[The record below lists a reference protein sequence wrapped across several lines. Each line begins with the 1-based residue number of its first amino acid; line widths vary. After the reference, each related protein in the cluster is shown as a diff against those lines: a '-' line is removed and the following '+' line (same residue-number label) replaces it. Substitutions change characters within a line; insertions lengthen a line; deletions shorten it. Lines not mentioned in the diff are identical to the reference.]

1 MKKFIGILTAL
12 LTTTTLTACQSNTT
26 QNKETTSTKTE
37 STSTSDASN
46 KQKSETNKET
56 NKETENTQIIGSD
69 EYGYV
74 KVPKNWFRF
83 KDVKGGNDIQYSD
96 GSTYNIVTLNI
107 FRPSQLGISE
117 TEYASIDPIY
127 VANSVLSGQKN
138 TSVFQK
144 VWGAKSKIGEYDAYV
159 VNSITTSGKYFVT
172 WVFRANDGKIH
183 YASLEGNEAT
193 IEELLPMIEKSWTLK
208 K

>member
-1 MKKFIGILTAL
+1 MKKFIGLLMVLLSTA
-12 LTTTTLTACQSNTT
+12 TLVACQSNTT

-37 STSTSDASN
+37 STSKSDASN
-46 KQKSETNKET
+46 KQKSEI

-96 GSTYNIVTLNI
+96 GSSYNIVTLNI

-138 TSVFQK
+138 TSAFQK
-144 VWGAKSKIGEYDAYV
+144 VWGAKSKISEYDAYV

-183 YASLEGNEAT
+183 YASLEGLKT
-193 IEELLPMIEKSWTLK
+193 TVVELIPMIEKSWTLK

>member
-1 MKKFIGILTAL
+1 MKKFIGILIAL

-56 NKETENTQIIGSD
+56 EDTQIIGSD

-96 GSTYNIVTLNI
+96 GSAYNIVTLNI

-138 TSVFQK
+138 TSAFRK

>member
-1 MKKFIGILTAL
+1 MKKFIGL
-12 LTTTTLTACQSNTT
+12 LMVLLSTTTLVACQSNTT
-26 QNKETTSTKTE
+26 QNKETTTKTE
-37 STSTSDASN
+37 STSTSNTSN
-46 KQKSETNKET
+46 KQQSETNKET
-56 NKETENTQIIGSD
+56 EDTQIIGSD

-96 GSTYNIVTLNI
+96 GSAYNIVTLNI

-138 TSVFQK
+138 TSAFQK

>member
-1 MKKFIGILTAL
+1 MKKFIGILIAL

-37 STSTSDASN
+37 STSTLDASN

-56 NKETENTQIIGSD
+56 EDTQIIGSD

-83 KDVKGGNDIQYSD
+83 KDLKGGNDVQYSD

-138 TSVFQK
+138 TSAFQK

-193 IEELLPMIEKSWTLK
+193 IKELLPMIEKSWTLK

>member
-1 MKKFIGILTAL
+1 MKKFIGILIAL

-56 NKETENTQIIGSD
+56 ENTQIIGSD

-96 GSTYNIVTLNI
+96 GSAYNIVTLNI

-117 TEYASIDPIY
+117 TEYASIDSIY
-127 VANSVLSGQKN
+127 AANSVLSGQKN
-138 TSVFQK
+138 TSAFRK

>member
-1 MKKFIGILTAL
+1 MKKFIGILIAL

-56 NKETENTQIIGSD
+56 EDTQIIGSD

-74 KVPKNWFRF
+74 KVPKNCFRF
-83 KDVKGGNDIQYSD
+83 KDLKGGNDVQYSD

-138 TSVFQK
+138 TSAFQK

-183 YASLEGNEAT
+183 YASLEGNDAT

>member
-56 NKETENTQIIGSD
+56 EDTQIIGSD

-74 KVPKNWFRF
+74 KVPKNCFRF
-83 KDVKGGNDIQYSD
+83 KDLKGGNDVQYSD

-117 TEYASIDPIY
+117 TEYASIDSIY
-127 VANSVLSGQKN
+127 AANSVLSGQKN
-138 TSVFQK
+138 TSAFRK

>member
-1 MKKFIGILTAL
+1 MKKFIGL
-12 LTTTTLTACQSNTT
+12 LMVLLSTTTLVACQSNTT
-26 QNKETTSTKTE
+26 QNKETTTKTE
-37 STSTSDASN
+37 STSTSDTSN
-46 KQKSETNKET
+46 KQQSETNKET
-56 NKETENTQIIGSD
+56 EDTQIIGSD

-138 TSVFQK
+138 TSAFQK

>member
-96 GSTYNIVTLNI
+96 GSSYNIVTLNI

>member
-1 MKKFIGILTAL
+1 MKKFIGILIAL

-56 NKETENTQIIGSD
+56 EDTQIIGSD

-83 KDVKGGNDIQYSD
+83 KDLKGGNDVQYSD

-138 TSVFQK
+138 TSAFRK

-193 IEELLPMIEKSWTLK
+193 IEELLPMIEKS
-208 K
+208 

>member
-1 MKKFIGILTAL
+1 MKKFIGL
-12 LTTTTLTACQSNTT
+12 LMVLLNTTTLVACQSNTT

-37 STSTSDASN
+37 STSTSDTSN
-46 KQKSETNKET
+46 KQQSETNKET
-56 NKETENTQIIGSD
+56 EDTQIIGSD

-83 KDVKGGNDIQYSD
+83 KDLKGGNDIQYSD
-96 GSTYNIVTLNI
+96 GSPYNIVTLNI

-138 TSVFQK
+138 TSAFQK

-159 VNSITTSGKYFVT
+159 VNSITISGKYFVT

-183 YASLEGNEAT
+183 YASLEGTEAT
-193 IEELLPMIEKSWTLK
+193 VVELLPMIEKSWTLK

>member
-1 MKKFIGILTAL
+1 MKKFIGILIAL

-56 NKETENTQIIGSD
+56 EDTQIIGSD

-117 TEYASIDPIY
+117 TEYASIDSIY
-127 VANSVLSGQKN
+127 AANSVLSGQKN
-138 TSVFQK
+138 TSAFRK

>member
-1 MKKFIGILTAL
+1 MKKFIGL
-12 LTTTTLTACQSNTT
+12 LMVLLSTTTLVACQSNTT

-37 STSTSDASN
+37 STSTSNTPN
-46 KQKSETNKET
+46 KQQSET

-83 KDVKGGNDIQYSD
+83 KDIKGGNDIQYSD

-138 TSVFQK
+138 TSAFRK

-159 VNSITTSGKYFVT
+159 VNSITTSRKYFVT

>member
-1 MKKFIGILTAL
+1 MKKFIGLLMVLLSTA
-12 LTTTTLTACQSNTT
+12 TLVACQSNTT

-56 NKETENTQIIGSD
+56 EDTQIIGSD

-83 KDVKGGNDIQYSD
+83 KDLKGGNDVQYSD
-96 GSTYNIVTLNI
+96 GFTYNIVTLNI

-138 TSVFQK
+138 TSAFQK
-144 VWGAKSKIGEYDAYV
+144 VWGAKSKISEYDAYV

>member
-1 MKKFIGILTAL
+1 MKKFIGL
-12 LTTTTLTACQSNTT
+12 LMVLLSTTTLVACQSNTT

-37 STSTSDASN
+37 STSTSNTPN
-46 KQKSETNKET
+46 KQQSET

-83 KDVKGGNDIQYSD
+83 KDIKGGNDIQYSD

-138 TSVFQK
+138 TSAFRK

-159 VNSITTSGKYFVT
+159 VNSITTSRKYFVT

-183 YASLEGNEAT
+183 YASLEGLKT
-193 IEELLPMIEKSWTLK
+193 TVVELIPMIEKSWTLK

>member
-1 MKKFIGILTAL
+1 MKKFIGL
-12 LTTTTLTACQSNTT
+12 LMVLLSTTTLVACQSNTT
-26 QNKETTSTKTE
+26 QNKETTTKTE
-37 STSTSDASN
+37 STSTSNTSN
-46 KQKSETNKET
+46 KQQFET
-56 NKETENTQIIGSD
+56 NKETEDTQIIGSD

-74 KVPKNWFRF
+74 KVPSF
-83 KDVKGGNDIQYSD
+83 KDLKGGNDIQYSD
-96 GSTYNIVTLNI
+96 GSSYNIVTLNI

-138 TSVFQK
+138 TSAFQK

>member
-1 MKKFIGILTAL
+1 MKKFIGILIAL

-37 STSTSDASN
+37 STSTSDTPN
-46 KQKSETNKET
+46 KQKSET

-83 KDVKGGNDIQYSD
+83 KDLKGGNDIQYSD
-96 GSTYNIVTLNI
+96 GSSYNIVTLNI

-138 TSVFQK
+138 TSAFQK

>member
-1 MKKFIGILTAL
+1 MKKFIGILIAL

-56 NKETENTQIIGSD
+56 ENTQIIGSD

-96 GSTYNIVTLNI
+96 GSSYNIVTLNI

-117 TEYASIDPIY
+117 TEYSSIDPIY

-138 TSVFQK
+138 TSAFLK

-183 YASLEGNEAT
+183 YTSLEGNEAT

>member
-1 MKKFIGILTAL
+1 MKKFIGILIAL

-56 NKETENTQIIGSD
+56 ENTQIIGSD

-83 KDVKGGNDIQYSD
+83 KDLKGGNDVQYSD
-96 GSTYNIVTLNI
+96 GFTYNIVTLNI

-117 TEYASIDPIY
+117 TEYASIDSIY
-127 VANSVLSGQKN
+127 AANSVLSGQKN
-138 TSVFQK
+138 TSAFRK

>member
-1 MKKFIGILTAL
+1 MKKFIGILIAL

-37 STSTSDASN
+37 STSTLDASN

-56 NKETENTQIIGSD
+56 EDTQIIGSD

-138 TSVFQK
+138 TSAFQK

-183 YASLEGNEAT
+183 YASLEGNDAT

>member
-1 MKKFIGILTAL
+1 MKKFIGL
-12 LTTTTLTACQSNTT
+12 LMVLLSTTTLVACQSNTT
-26 QNKETTSTKTE
+26 QNKETTTKTE
-37 STSTSDASN
+37 STSTSNTSN
-46 KQKSETNKET
+46 KQQSETNKET
-56 NKETENTQIIGSD
+56 EDTQIIGSD

-74 KVPKNWFRF
+74 KVPKNWFHF

-117 TEYASIDPIY
+117 AEYASIDPIY

-138 TSVFQK
+138 TSAFQK

-183 YASLEGNEAT
+183 YASLEGTEAT
-193 IEELLPMIEKSWTLK
+193 VVELLPMIEKSWTLK

>member
-1 MKKFIGILTAL
+1 MKKFIGILIAL

-37 STSTSDASN
+37 STSKSDASN
-46 KQKSETNKET
+46 KQKSEI

-138 TSVFQK
+138 TSAFQK
-144 VWGAKSKIGEYDAYV
+144 VWGAKSKISEYDAYV

-193 IEELLPMIEKSWTLK
+193 IKELLPMIEKSWTLK

>member
-1 MKKFIGILTAL
+1 MKKFIGLLMVLLSTA
-12 LTTTTLTACQSNTT
+12 TLVACQSNTT

-56 NKETENTQIIGSD
+56 EDTQIIGSD

-117 TEYASIDPIY
+117 TEYASIDSIY
-127 VANSVLSGQKN
+127 AANSVLSGQKN
-138 TSVFQK
+138 TSAFRK
-144 VWGAKSKIGEYDAYV
+144 VWGAKSQIGEYDAYV

>member
-1 MKKFIGILTAL
+1 MKKFIGL
-12 LTTTTLTACQSNTT
+12 LMVLLNTTTLVACQSNTT

-37 STSTSDASN
+37 STSTSDTSN
-46 KQKSETNKET
+46 KQQSETNKET
-56 NKETENTQIIGSD
+56 EDTQIIGSD

-74 KVPKNWFRF
+74 KVPKNCFRF
-83 KDVKGGNDIQYSD
+83 KDLKGGNDIQYSD
-96 GSTYNIVTLNI
+96 GSPYNIVTLNI

-138 TSVFQK
+138 TSAFQK

>member
-1 MKKFIGILTAL
+1 MKKFIGILIAL

-37 STSTSDASN
+37 STSTLDASN

-56 NKETENTQIIGSD
+56 EDTQIIGSD

-83 KDVKGGNDIQYSD
+83 KDVKGGNDVQYSD
-96 GSTYNIVTLNI
+96 GSAYNIVTLNI

-138 TSVFQK
+138 TSAFQK

>member
-1 MKKFIGILTAL
+1 MKKFIGILIAL
-12 LTTTTLTACQSNTT
+12 LTITTLTACQSNTT

-37 STSTSDASN
+37 STSTSDTSN
-46 KQKSETNKET
+46 KQQSETNKET
-56 NKETENTQIIGSD
+56 EDTQIIGSN

-83 KDVKGGNDIQYSD
+83 KDLKGGNDIQYSD

-127 VANSVLSGQKN
+127 VANSVLSGQK
-138 TSVFQK
+138 TSAFQK
-144 VWGAKSKIGEYDAYV
+144 VWGGKSKIGGYDAYI

-183 YASLEGNEAT
+183 YASLEGTEAT
-193 IEELLPMIEKSWTLK
+193 VVELLPMIEKSWTLK
-208 K
+208 NR

>member
-1 MKKFIGILTAL
+1 MKKFIGL
-12 LTTTTLTACQSNTT
+12 LMVLLSTTTLVACQSNTT
-26 QNKETTSTKTE
+26 QNKETTTKTE
-37 STSTSDASN
+37 STSTSDTSN
-46 KQKSETNKET
+46 KQQSETNKET
-56 NKETENTQIIGSD
+56 EDTQIIGSD

-96 GSTYNIVTLNI
+96 GSAYNIVTLNI

-138 TSVFQK
+138 TSAFQK

>member
-1 MKKFIGILTAL
+1 MKKFIGL
-12 LTTTTLTACQSNTT
+12 LMVLLSTTTLVACQSNTT
-26 QNKETTSTKTE
+26 QNKETTTKTE
-37 STSTSDASN
+37 STSTSNTSN
-46 KQKSETNKET
+46 KQQSETNKET
-56 NKETENTQIIGSD
+56 EDTQIIGSD

-83 KDVKGGNDIQYSD
+83 KDLKGGNDIQYSD
-96 GSTYNIVTLNI
+96 GSSYNIVTLNI

-127 VANSVLSGQKN
+127 VADSVVTGQKN
-138 TSVFQK
+138 TPVFQK
-144 VWGAKSKIGEYDAYV
+144 VWGAKSTIGGYDAYV
-159 VNSITTSGKYFVT
+159 INSITTDEKYFVT
-172 WVFRANDGKIH
+172 WVFKADDGKIH

>member
-1 MKKFIGILTAL
+1 MKKFIGILIAL

-56 NKETENTQIIGSD
+56 ENTQIIGSD

-74 KVPKNWFRF
+74 KAPKNWFRF

-96 GSTYNIVTLNI
+96 GSAYNIVTLNI

-138 TSVFQK
+138 TSAFRK

-183 YASLEGNEAT
+183 YTSLEGNEAT

>member
-56 NKETENTQIIGSD
+56 EDTQIIGSD

-74 KVPKNWFRF
+74 KVPKNCFRF
-83 KDVKGGNDIQYSD
+83 KDLKGGNDVQYSD

-127 VANSVLSGQKN
+127 VANSVLSGQKILQYSKRFGVLN
-138 TSVFQK
+138 QK
-144 VWGAKSKIGEYDAYV
+144 L
-159 VNSITTSGKYFVT
+159 
-172 WVFRANDGKIH
+172 ANMM
-183 YASLEGNEAT
+183 LM
-193 IEELLPMIEKSWTLK
+193 LLIL
-208 K
+208 

>member
-1 MKKFIGILTAL
+1 MKKFIGL
-12 LTTTTLTACQSNTT
+12 LMVLLSTTTLVACQSNTT

-46 KQKSETNKET
+46 KQKSET

-96 GSTYNIVTLNI
+96 GSAYNIVTLNI

-117 TEYASIDPIY
+117 TEYASIDSIY
-127 VANSVLSGQKN
+127 AANSVLSGQKN
-138 TSVFQK
+138 TSAFRK

>member
-1 MKKFIGILTAL
+1 MKKFISILMAL
-12 LTTTTLTACQSNTT
+12 LTATTLAACQSNTT
-26 QNKETTSTKTE
+26 QNKETTTKTE
-37 STSTSDASN
+37 STSTSDTSN
-46 KQKSETNKET
+46 KQQSETNK
-56 NKETENTQIIGSD
+56 KTEDTQIIGSD

-83 KDVKGGNDIQYSD
+83 KDLKGGNDIQYSD
-96 GSTYNIVTLNI
+96 GSSYNIVTLNI

-117 TEYASIDPIY
+117 TEYASIDPVY

-138 TSVFQK
+138 TSAFQK
-144 VWGAKSKIGEYDAYV
+144 VWGAKSTIGGYDAYV
-159 VNSITTSGKYFVT
+159 INSITTDGKYFVT

-183 YASLEGNEAT
+183 YASLEGTEST
-193 IEELLPMIEKSWTLK
+193 VVELLPMIEKSWTLK

>member
-1 MKKFIGILTAL
+1 MKKFIGILIAL

-56 NKETENTQIIGSD
+56 EDTQIIGSD

-83 KDVKGGNDIQYSD
+83 KDLKGGNDVQYSD
-96 GSTYNIVTLNI
+96 GFTYNIVTLNI

-138 TSVFQK
+138 TSAFRK

>member
-1 MKKFIGILTAL
+1 MKKFIGILIAL

-56 NKETENTQIIGSD
+56 EDTQIIGSD

-74 KVPKNWFRF
+74 KVPSF
-83 KDVKGGNDIQYSD
+83 KDLKGGNDIQYSD
-96 GSTYNIVTLNI
+96 GSSYNIVTLNI

-127 VANSVLSGQKN
+127 VADSVMTGQKN
-138 TSVFQK
+138 TPVFQK
-144 VWGAKSKIGEYDAYV
+144 VWGAKSTIGGYDAYV
-159 VNSITTSGKYFVT
+159 INSITTDEKYFVT
-172 WVFRANDGKIH
+172 WVFKADDGKIH
-183 YASLEGNEAT
+183 YASLEGLKT
-193 IEELLPMIEKSWTLK
+193 TVVELIPMIEKSWTLK

>member
-1 MKKFIGILTAL
+1 MKKFIGLLMVLLSTA
-12 LTTTTLTACQSNTT
+12 TLVACQSNTT

-37 STSTSDASN
+37 STSKSDASN
-46 KQKSETNKET
+46 KQKSEI

-74 KVPKNWFRF
+74 KVPKNWLRF

-138 TSVFQK
+138 TSAFQK
-144 VWGAKSKIGEYDAYV
+144 VWGAKSKISEYDAYV

>member
-1 MKKFIGILTAL
+1 MKKFIGILIAL

-56 NKETENTQIIGSD
+56 EDTQIIGSD

-96 GSTYNIVTLNI
+96 GSSYNIVTLNI

-138 TSVFQK
+138 TSAFQK

-183 YASLEGNEAT
+183 YTSLEGNEAT

>member
-56 NKETENTQIIGSD
+56 EDTQIIGSD

-83 KDVKGGNDIQYSD
+83 KDLKGGNDVQYSD
-96 GSTYNIVTLNI
+96 GFTYNIVTLNI

-117 TEYASIDPIY
+117 TEYASIDSIY
-127 VANSVLSGQKN
+127 AANSVLSGQKN
-138 TSVFQK
+138 TSAFRK